1 VEAGLK
7 VNVRLPAVQT
17 NGHSQSQG
25 LPAAPIHADLES
37 ARRLADAGR
46 LEEAANICHAHL
58 NHNGRSAQAYF
69 LLGLVR
75 DAAGDPTAAE
85 YYRKA
90 LYLEPTHYESLLHLV
105 LWYEKNGETAGT

>member
-1 VEAGLK
+1 
-7 VNVRLPAVQT
+7 LPAE
-17 NGHSQSQG
+17 
-25 LPAAPIHADLES
+25 PIHADLEG

-46 LEEAANICHAHL
+46 FEEAAKICHAHL
-58 NHNGRSAQAYF
+58 KDKGRSAQAYF

-90 LYLEPTHYESLLHLV
+90 LYLEPNHYESLLHLA
-105 LWYEKNGETAGT
+105 LWSEKNGETAGARRLKSRAQRVKTKP